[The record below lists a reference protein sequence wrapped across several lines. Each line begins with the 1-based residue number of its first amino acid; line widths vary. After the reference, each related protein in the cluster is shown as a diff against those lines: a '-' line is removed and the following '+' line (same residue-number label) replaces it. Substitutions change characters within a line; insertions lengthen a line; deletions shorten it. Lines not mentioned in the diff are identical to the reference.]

1 MSSNPTQPGQ
11 QQAYFYQPPPTNALG
26 IAGFVVSLSGM
37 IVCLGLTCPIGLI
50 LSLIAMTKAPRGYAV
65 AGSILGGLGSILGVL
80 TVLVVSGVIGSG
92 LFGSM
97 YYSQT
102 QYIIDSASTEID
114 THFSNNQDTLPDTAT
129 GNTLITAYLDEWG
142 HTLSYAPMANSTQG
156 YTITSKGADGILNT
170 SDDIVQSYTAQTQ
183 TDIAMDGAYWAIDS
197 EHTNNGKLPDDI
209 RGNTLIN
216 PFQDAWGNA
225 IRYQRD
231 PNSNDAFELT
241 SSGPDGQFGTGDDIT
256 HQHAGLG
263 PYGAIAAAPITQ
275 EADTLNEQA
284 IASAFDLAAKKI
296 IDSFP
301 PQATLPTP
309 EQVDA
314 LAGVM
319 VDPWQTP
326 LKYSPTDNPPIYHL
340 KSAGP
345 DRQWDTSDDL
355 TRSFYFAP
363 SGGTDGPL

>member
-1 MSSNPTQPGQ
+1 MSSDAPQQGQ
-11 QQAYFYQPPPTNALG
+11 QQTYFYQPPPTNALG

-50 LSLIAMTKAPRGYAV
+50 LSLIALTKTPRGYAV
-65 AGSILGGLGSILGVL
+65 AGSILGVLGSILGVL
-80 TVLVVSGVIGSG
+80 TTLVVSGAIGNG

-102 QYIIDSASTEID
+102 QYMIDNASSEID
-114 THFSNNQDTLPDTAT
+114 IYFSNNQDTLPDTTA
-129 GNTLITAYLDEWG
+129 GNALITAYFDEWG
-142 HTLSYAPMANSTQG
+142 NTLSYAPTAGSTQD
-156 YTITSKGADGILNT
+156 YTITSIGADGILGT
-170 SDDIVQSYTAQTQ
+170 SDDIVQSYTARTQ
-183 TDIAMDGAYWAIDS
+183 TDIAMDNAYWAIDS
-197 EHTNNGKLPDDI
+197 EHTDHGKLPDDTH
-209 RGNTLIN
+209 GNTLTT

-231 PNSNDAFELT
+231 PSNNDAFELT
-241 SSGPDGQFGTGDDIT
+241 SSGPDGQFGTGDDII
-256 HQHAGLG
+256 HQHTI
-263 PYGAIAAAPITQ
+263 YGSFGTTTPHLTTR
-275 EADTLNEQA
+275 ETDTLNEQA
-284 IASAFDLAAKKI
+284 IAAAFDLAAKKI
-296 IDSFP
+296 IASFP

-314 LAGVM
+314 QAGVM
-319 VDPWQTP
+319 LDAWQTP

-363 SGGTDGPL
+363 SGETDGPL